1 MVLIAESVKGRAVLP
16 LLIQPSML
24 VASHLAALL
33 QAGLSGGE
41 RPVMRDDRASRA
53 FPAAIGGYGTR
64 FTRALG
70 PAQKGEVQMHKIIVN
85 ECMSFDG
92 VAQSAG
98 ADEDTSHGI
107 AHGGWHIPYMDDTAL
122 KWVAAYLAEAGGF
135 LFGRRTYELLA
146 SLLAACQARRGRDR
160 GAHEQVAQVRR
171 VNDADTCAVPLD
183 A

>member
-41 RPVMRDDRASRA
+41 RPVMPVDRASRA

-64 FTRALG
+64 LTRALG

-85 ECMSFDG
+85 ECMSFNG
-92 VAQSAG
+92 VAQSPARTKTRATASPTVAG
-98 ADEDTSHGI
+98 TSPT
-107 AHGGWHIPYMDDTAL
+107 WT
-122 KWVAAYLAEAGGF
+122 
-135 LFGRRTYELLA
+135 T
-146 SLLAACQARRGRDR
+146 
-160 GAHEQVAQVRR
+160 
-171 VNDADTCAVPLD
+171 PL
-183 A
+183 